1 MSKRKVFLVTSND
14 PWEVVA
20 LGFAGENLARTVEW
34 DIGPW
39 VETYGEGEVQL
50 LAKRPVD
57 KDPYPVVVT
66 RDGNS
71 VLWTVR
77 KEDLWY
83 GNELGQAQL
92 FYLMDGQVVARS
104 KAFRTMTRE
113 AIEGDVQEC
122 SEPERDW
129 VEQVL
134 QSVAAAEESAGVAGE
149 ASKAAEESARQAV
162 EAEERLRQTIEETAV
177 AAAEN
182 AANAAVEKATQVAG
196 GAADSAVKSAEDAAG
211 SAGVAREKAEEAGKS
226 AEAAAKSA
234 EAAGLAEE
242 KAETYAGQAE
252 ESAADAKEQADA
264 AEKSAELANQSAGRA
279 EEAAFQAAESAEAAA
294 GDASDAKESAD
305 DAADSALSAAES
317 AEMAQ
322 AYSGK
327 PPVIT
332 DDIWYVWDAET
343 DAYLS
348 TGKPSRGEQGL
359 TGPQGVKGEP
369 GAGIANVT
377 RTSGSGL
384 AGTQDVYTV
393 YNSNGKAVGTFS
405 VYQGANGDGA
415 GDFMANGS
423 VAMTGNLDIGGH
435 RVIHVGEPTE
445 EDDVATKAYV
455 DYICQGSKII
465 RSSLGNLLTLD
476 DSANAPLQGL
486 TLYGRSEKAGDSA
499 LDSPNAIVS
508 LGEEDGI
515 TIGVFGRNLIDPTD
529 QEAWQSR
536 NGGEVE
542 ILGNGKVQVSG
553 VTGYSGAFIRLS
565 EEIITLLKSRVC
577 RYSGTIVSQ
586 ENNEAMVIV
595 QVEVTTPDG
604 IKYYTA
610 GGTSFI
616 MPPDATGA
624 VLSLLVNNCGQS
636 LDISNTCVFK
646 DIGLYLGDSVYP
658 WDSYHPLQFVTY
670 SAPNGLP
677 GIPVECDGNYM
688 DENGQQW
695 VCDEVD
701 FGRGVY
707 IQRVK
712 SCTGLDFIA
721 SGLNSLD
728 QSHLYQSARLQDAD
742 GNGYP
747 AVMCGNL
754 EYNRSILTQNVTG
767 FYLFDHT
774 IRARF
779 KDSVDDAG
787 NIARLKSYHWLVQIV
802 PEEIPLGDEIKKAYA
817 TLKTYKPYTTIICG
831 NQSGTIN
838 VNYEADPST
847 VISNM
852 LEEIKELLKVND
864 ILIGA
869 DD

>member
-1 MSKRKVFLVTSND
+1 M
-14 PWEVVA
+14 
-20 LGFAGENLARTVEW
+20 
-34 DIGPW
+34 
-39 VETYGEGEVQL
+39 
-50 LAKRPVD
+50 
-57 KDPYPVVVT
+57 
-66 RDGNS
+66 
-71 VLWTVR
+71 
-77 KEDLWY
+77 
-83 GNELGQAQL
+83 
-92 FYLMDGQVVARS
+92 
-104 KAFRTMTRE
+104 
-113 AIEGDVQEC
+113 
-122 SEPERDW
+122 
-129 VEQVL
+129 
-134 QSVAAAEESAGVAGE
+134 
-149 ASKAAEESARQAV
+149 
-162 EAEERLRQTIEETAV
+162 EAEERLQQTIEETAV

-196 GAADSAVKSAEDAAG
+196 TAADSAIESAEDAAG
-211 SAGVAREKAEEAGKS
+211 SAGVAGEKAEEAGKS

-242 KAETYAGQAE
+242 KAGTYAGQAE
-252 ESAADAKEQADA
+252 ESVADAKEQVETAV
-264 AEKSAELANQSAGRA
+264 KSAELANQSAGRA
-279 EEAAFQAAESAEAAA
+279 EDAAVQAAESAEAAA
-294 GDASDAKESAD
+294 GDAADAKKSAD

-322 AYSGK
+322 AYTGK

-359 TGPQGVKGEP
+359 TGPQGAAWPKGDTGEAAGFGVPLATVEDSMGVPEVTVSASGPDTAKVFSFAFSGIKGETGAQGQQGVKGEP
-369 GAGIANVT
+369 GAGVGCVV
-377 RTSGSGL
+377 RTAGNGA
-384 AGTQDVYTV
+384 AGTTDTYTMYNDEGEEIGSFEV
-393 YNSNGKAVGTFS
+393 YN
-405 VYQGANGDGA
+405 GANGDGA
-415 GDFMANGS
+415 GDFLANGS

-455 DYICQGSKII
+455 DYICQGSKIVQ
-465 RSSLGNLLTLD
+465 SSLGNLLTLD

-553 VTGYSGAFIRLS
+553 VTGYSGAFIQLS

-586 ENNEAMVIV
+586 ENNEAVVIV

-624 VLSLLVNNCGQS
+624 VLSLLVNNRGQS
-636 LDISNTCVFK
+636 LDTSNTCVFK

-677 GIPVECDGNYM
+677 GIPVESGGNYM

-712 SCTGLDFIA
+712 SCTGLDFLA

-754 EYNRSILTQNVTG
+754 EYNRSVLTQNVTG
-767 FYLFDHT
+767 FYLFDQT

-779 KDSVDDAG
+779 ADSVDDEI
-787 NIARLKSYHWLVQIV
+787 NKARLQSYHWLVQII
-802 PEEIPLGDEIKKAYA
+802 PKEIPLDNEIKKAYA
-817 TLKTYKPYTTIICG
+817 ALKIYKPYTTILSSC
-831 NQSGTIN
+831 QSGI
-838 VNYEADPST
+838 VKVDYEADPST

-852 LEEIKELLKVND
+852 LEEIKELLKIND

-869 DD
+869 DK